1 MLMIPGW
8 ALAQEQAPITLT
20 YQGSLANA
28 AGEAINAD
36 RPMTFR
42 LYTQAEGGDPRAQ
55 RHCAD
60 ERERSERDEREAGA
74 RGRGARERE
83 GGM

>member
-1 MLMIPGW
+1 MRTLIAATLFG
-8 ALAQEQAPITLT
+8 LASLAAGATFAQGTAPITLT

-42 LYTQAEGGDPRAQ
+42 LYTEREGGDPIWYFYAST
-55 RHCAD
+55 AA
-60 ERERSERDEREAGA
+60 SMA
-74 RGRGARERE
+74 RI
-83 GGM
+83 